1 MSSPPL
7 SPIRQYIPSIETR
20 GHRRHSS
27 SHSNNRSSA
36 TPRSSFSGH
45 RLSNSSHY
53 SNGIHDLATPLD
65 GNGHAAGASGGG
77 NLADELEF
85 ADEDD
90 EEWDEPGVDEG
101 ISGAEATD
109 RAWDAVHDHSMQ
121 HHLDLQ
127 GGDVQLAAQTDG
139 ARDSGVDVAY
149 KPSSPFHQVTSSPR
163 PQSKQQTHRN
173 FSRPKSRDS
182 EIESPSDLFSL
193 EMEDAM
199 TAIAQLANPPAQQQS
214 DTISKA
220 LAALQ
225 NLTPHTTLESHTQ
238 RLTTSTN
245 SLSAHLTQQTRIIAS
260 LSSSLFSPFGLTAP
274 LDLAAIDEIIPYM
287 AQVLQDLPLPDPR
300 ALQGL
305 SKLDRETTDL
315 LRTLT
320 SLTDSIQMGKQNTSS
335 AARHL
340 RNTHTMVTQLR
351 RENDLAEQAKWKIEK
366 EGWESK
372 LAERWCAR
380 ECSDVVGGFEQVCE
394 GLRRGLEESMA
405 AA

>member
-7 SPIRQYIPSIETR
+7 SPIRQYIPSIEPR
-20 GHRRHSS
+20 GHRRPSS

-45 RLSNSSHY
+45 RLSHSSHY
-53 SNGIHDLATPLD
+53 SNGTHDLAPPLD
-65 GNGHAAGASGGG
+65 GNEHAAGASAGG

-101 ISGAEATD
+101 ISGADATD
-109 RAWDAVHDHSMQ
+109 RTWDAVHDHN
-121 HHLDLQ
+121 
-127 GGDVQLAAQTDG
+127 
-139 ARDSGVDVAY
+139 SGVDVAY
-149 KPSSPFHQVTSSPR
+149 KSSSSFQQVTSSPR

-173 FSRPKSRDS
+173 FSRPMSRDS
-182 EIESPSDLFSL
+182 EVESPSDLFSL

-199 TAIAQLANPPAQQQS
+199 TAIAQLANPPSQHQS
-214 DTISKA
+214 GTISKA

-245 SLSAHLTQQTRIIAS
+245 SLSSHLTQQTRIIAS
-260 LSSSLFSPFGLTAP
+260 LSSCLFSPFGLAAP
-274 LDLAAIDEIIPYM
+274 LDLAAIDEIIPHM
-287 AQVLQDLPLPDPR
+287 TQVLQDLPLPDPR

-351 RENDLAEQAKWKIEK
+351 RENDLSEQAKWKIEK